1 MEKEQWPPREEFCT
15 AGGWRQKMRSACHGV
30 AEAWMGIDICLFF
43 QFGQTK
49 YFPPSHSVLHAP
61 FFQWPIQ
68 NFLLE
73 RVIKLVFSTDRIF

>member
-1 MEKEQWPPREEFCT
+1 
-15 AGGWRQKMRSACHGV
+15 MRSACHGV

-61 FFQWPIQ
+61 FSVAYPEFSFGESNKISLFHRPY
-68 NFLLE
+68 FLILFVVDFE
-73 RVIKLVFSTDRIF
+73 AFKSLSG